1 MNNVQKLETYTGDRE
16 MSKIM
21 MDQVKK
27 EERLY
32 DLDKKISGSKT
43 KDALMLAA
51 LGAGTLAMTVDYFL
65 KLSKHMG

>member
-1 MNNVQKLETYTGDRE
+1 